1 MDKLV
6 KDTNGYTMAHLKETF
21 ISLYILKNPYDET
34 IKRLK
39 NKKIAD
45 ERMGFDLSDD

>member
-1 MDKLV
+1 
-6 KDTNGYTMAHLKETF
+6 MAHLKEAF

-45 ERMGFDLSDD
+45 ERIGFDISGD